1 MIFSGTADAVSAAA
15 AIFAAGCFAASA
27 AAGENASP
35 DFSASEHV
43 FFLPHVGEDYGGNGS
58 IFEKRLCVVG
68 ASHYAPDV
76 EDFQSGNDREIWR
89 MMTCS
94 TVRDYLDPNFRAE
107 RRWKST
113 YTKFVNAFFGRGTT
127 VEERRRFF
135 DSVVFFNYLQRLEGR
150 DGNESRPEYYAEE
163 LHFLA
168 FREIVSA
175 TRPDVVVAWGRK
187 VWGALSR
194 RFPEAERSGAFPRR
208 IRAEIDGHAFTLI
221 GVRHPSS
228 RSFSRAAHETLFRAQ
243 GLSPRLGDSAAEN
256 AARE

>member
-1 MIFSGTADAVSAAA
+1 MIFSGTADAVSGAA

-27 AAGENASP
+27 AGENAPP

-43 FFLPHVGEDYGGNGS
+43 FFLPHVGKDYGGRGS
-58 IFEKRLCVVG
+58 IFGKRLCVVG

-76 EDFQSGNDREIWR
+76 EDFQSGNGREIWR
-89 MMTCS
+89 MMTRN
-94 TVRDYLDPNFRAE
+94 TVHDYLDPNFRAE

-150 DGNESRPEYYAEE
+150 DGNESHPEYYAEV

-175 TRPDVVVAWGRK
+175 TRPDVVVAWGSK
-187 VWGALSR
+187 VWGELSR
-194 RFPEAERSGAFPRR
+194 RFPEAERSAAFPRR
-208 IRAEIDGHAFTLI
+208 IRAEIDGHAFTLL
-221 GVRHPSS
+221 GVRHPSAA
-228 RSFSRAAHETLFRAQ
+228 FSRGKHEALFRAQ